1 MFAVNNYYKG
11 RLVLGDTDTQKK
23 LVQTARNLFYHKGYS
38 ETSIRDIG
46 KKANISSSII
56 YHYFKNKEE
65 ILFDIIYKAEQDLIK
80 MLEEIE
86 DKHSDP
92 LECLQEM
99 LSEHMAKFGHKT
111 DAKIVVSDHHGLSKK
126 HSKVSVEAQR
136 KIYEIYKNKLKKISN
151 IELLKDLDETVIAFS
166 IFGII
171 NWFFNW
177 HKNNGKLSKEE
188 AAQIII
194 QLLFHGI
201 MK

>member
-1 MFAVNNYYKG
+1 MVG
-11 RLVLGDTDTQKK
+11 LTDNVTRMK
-23 LVQTARNLFYHKGYS
+23 LVRTATNLFYDKGYS

-46 KKANISSSII
+46 KKTNISSSII

-65 ILFDIIYKAEQDLIK
+65 ILFEIIFKAEQDLIK

-92 LECLQEM
+92 LECIEEM
-99 LSEHMAKFGHKT
+99 LFEHAVKFGHKKA
-111 DAKIVVSDHHGLSKK
+111 AKIVVSAHHGLSKK
-126 HSKVSVEAQR
+126 HSEASREAQR
-136 KIYEIYKNKLKKISN
+136 KIYEIYKNKLKQISN
-151 IELLKDLDETVIAFS
+151 VDLLKELDETVISFS

-188 AAQIII
+188 VAQIII
-194 QLLFHGI
+194 KLLFHGI
-201 MK
+201 IK